1 MLNRRSF
8 LQAGG
13 AMTLAALTAGCGGGS
28 MDAFQV
34 YLLDRSLP
42 LALVRE
48 FRNQTRQQTNV
59 RSKFHREPK
68 LAAIAELLDQ
78 WRSGKKMTNR
88 WSWVPILGRKA
99 KPRGH
104 LVSLGDAWLSQA
116 IRQQLIQPI
125 ETETLSQW
133 SALPERWQRLMRRN
147 NQGELADAG
156 PVWGAPYRWG
166 VTLIVYNQEIF
177 QKNGLEPPQD
187 WADLWRPE
195 FRGRLA
201 LVDQPREVVGLTLKT
216 LGQSYN
222 TPDLDSVPELEARL
236 LALQENVR
244 SYNSDY
250 YLQPLLLKDTWI
262 AVGWSSD
269 ILPAL
274 RNYAELRAVMPQSGT
289 ALWTDLWV
297 QPAAI
302 APSTLANQWIDF
314 CWQPRAA
321 QSISRFTDG
330 ISPLLDLTAEQD
342 TSRESQNPLLAKGE
356 EILTRS
362 EFLEPLPSATR
373 EQYDKV
379 WRRVRS
385 ALSTPTPA

>member
-8 LQAGG
+8 LHAGG
-13 AMTLAALTAGCGGGS
+13 AMTLAALTTGCGGGGS
-28 MDAFQV
+28 TPFQV
-34 YLLDRSLP
+34 YLLDRTLP

-48 FRNQTRQQTNV
+48 FRNQTQTP
-59 RSKFHREPK
+59 SDFHRETK
-68 LAAIAELLDQ
+68 LEAIAELLAE
-78 WRSGKKMTNR
+78 WRDGQAKSSR

-99 KPRGH
+99 KPQGH
-104 LVSLGDAWLSQA
+104 LVSLGDAWLGQA
-116 IRQQLIQPI
+116 IRNEWLQPL

-133 SALPERWQRLMRRN
+133 SVLPERWQRLMQRN
-147 NQGELADAG
+147 NQGELAAEG

-166 VTLIVYNQEIF
+166 ATLLVYNQESLEKHGI
-177 QKNGLEPPQD
+177 EPPQD

-195 FRGRLA
+195 FRNRLV
-201 LVDQPREVVGLTLKT
+201 LVDQPREVLGLTLKT
-216 LGQSYN
+216 LGASYN
-222 TPDLDSVPELEARL
+222 IPDLGQVPELEARL

-244 SYNSDY
+244 SYSSQH
-250 YLQPLLLKDTWI
+250 YLQPLLLKDAWI

-274 RNYAELRAVMPQSGT
+274 RNYGELRAVVPQSGT
-289 ALWTDLWV
+289 ALWVDAWV

-302 APSTLANQWIDF
+302 APSPLASQWIDF

-321 QSISRFTDG
+321 QRISRFTDG
-330 ISPLLDLTAEQD
+330 ISPLLDLTAAQQVMGQ
-342 TSRESQNPLLAKGE
+342 SQNPLLPAGE
-356 EILTRS
+356 EILNRS

-373 EQYDKV
+373 KQYDTV